1 LGLKVEWAEV
11 EIVHE
16 AGDVF
21 EVRRAGG
28 PVNLGCKQRI
38 ASASRKKRTV
48 MRKAH
53 QTGETR
59 LSSPFVLSK
68 SE

>member
-1 LGLKVEWAEV
+1 VEWAE
-11 EIVHE
+11 IKMIHE

-21 EVRRAGG
+21 EGPRAGG
-28 PVNLGCKQRI
+28 PLNLGCRQRI
-38 ASASRKKRTV
+38 ASASRKKRTA

-59 LSSPFVLSK
+59 LSSSLVLSK

>member
-1 LGLKVEWAEV
+1 VEWAEI
-11 EIVHE
+11 EMIHE

-21 EVRRAGG
+21 EVLRAGG

-59 LSSPFVLSK
+59 LSSSFVLSK